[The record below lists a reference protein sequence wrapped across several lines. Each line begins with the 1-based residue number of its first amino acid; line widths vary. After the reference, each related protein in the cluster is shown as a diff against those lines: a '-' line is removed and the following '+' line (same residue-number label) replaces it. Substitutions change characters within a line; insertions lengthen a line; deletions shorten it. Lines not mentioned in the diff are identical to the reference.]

1 MKVVIIFNNGGH
13 ITADPDKVLVVPVI
27 ESVRDFRHELRD
39 GKLVVVRDQITA
51 IHAVREEE
59 EWDA

>member
-13 ITADPDKVLVVPVI
+13 ITFDPDKVLVVPVI

-51 IHAVREEE
+51 IQPLREEE
-59 EWDA
+59 AWDA

>member
-13 ITADPDKVLVVPVI
+13 ITFDQEKVLVVPVV

-39 GKLVVVRDQITA
+39 GKLIVARDQITA
-51 IHAVREEE
+51 IQPLREEE
-59 EWDA
+59 VWDA